1 MSEPADVGRLPQPPH
16 VVEVEAR
23 RREQVLSVVVL
34 ELEDPADEREPVR
47 MHACGREP
55 DDRVADFDPRAVDQP
70 LALDDPDT
78 RAGEVELVVPVD
90 PGKLCGLAA
99 DERDSGVA
107 ADLRR
112 ALDELGHLLE
122 VDPVRGDV
130 VEEEERIGAAR
141 QDVVDA
147 VRGEVGA
154 AVAERAAGARE
165 DQLRADRVRR
175 GGQQAGLVERVQPGE
190 GAEAGRAGGLDSRA
204 EPLDDRVAPSSIETP
219 AAA

>member
-16 VVEVEAR
+16 VVEVEAG

-34 ELEDPADEREPVR
+34 ELEDPTDEREPVR
-47 MHACGREP
+47 MHACGRQA
-55 DDRVADFDPRAVDQP
+55 DDRVADFDARAVDQP

-78 RAGEVELVVPVD
+78 RAGEVELVVLVD
-90 PGKLCGLAA
+90 PGKLCRLPA
-99 DERDSGVA
+99 DERDAGVA

-112 ALDELGHLLE
+112 ALDELCDLLE

-154 AVAERAAGARE
+154 AVAKRAARARE
-165 DQLRADRVRR
+165 DQLGADGVRG
-175 GGQQAGLVERVQPGE
+175 GGQQAVSSSGCSP
-190 GAEAGRAGGLDSRA
+190 ANA
-204 EPLDDRVAPSSIETP
+204 PKPVAPVDSTAARRRSTMASPVANETP
-219 AAA
+219 ALA